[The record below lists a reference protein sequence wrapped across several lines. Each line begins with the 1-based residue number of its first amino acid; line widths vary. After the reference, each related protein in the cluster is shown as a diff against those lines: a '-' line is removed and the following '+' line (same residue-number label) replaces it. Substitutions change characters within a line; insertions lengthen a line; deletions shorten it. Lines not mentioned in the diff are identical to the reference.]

1 MNIDPF
7 VQFGHTRGHTSSH
20 ESLVSSL
27 SCKTGCSYLFRSVII
42 GDIKDILQQFPKEL
56 NLASTML

>member
-7 VQFGHTRGHTSSH
+7 VQFGHTSSH

-27 SCKTGCSYLFRSVII
+27 SCKTEYSYLFRSVII